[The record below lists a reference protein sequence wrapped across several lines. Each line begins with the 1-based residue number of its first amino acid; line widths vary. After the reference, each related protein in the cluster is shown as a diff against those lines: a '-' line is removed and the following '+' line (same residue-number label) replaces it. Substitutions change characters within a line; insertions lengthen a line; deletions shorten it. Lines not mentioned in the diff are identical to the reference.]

1 MIRAAYPARKDQP
14 SQTTARIE
22 PSSVLQPS
30 KNEQEISVRYN
41 LYCESYNLYLQQL
54 FIVSGPLFLRLRGHN
69 FNLVQQLIEN
79 SRIFDSV
86 FGAFSTLTAKTKQ
99 PCSKP

>member
-14 SQTTARIE
+14 LRIVVRIE
-22 PSSVLQPS
+22 PAAALQPS
-30 KNEQEISVRYN
+30 KNEWEISARYN

-54 FIVSGPLFLRLRGHN
+54 FIVSAPLFLRLRGHN

-79 SRIFDSV
+79 SRIFDNV
-86 FGAFSTLTAKTKQ
+86 FGGF
-99 PCSKP
+99 